1 MAFCLYYNTF
11 NFLVIILIVVTSWGK
26 PLILHGDHQLAMAD
40 GKKQRTN
47 KTTPLSE
54 LAYGD
59 LQRLG
64 SRLDDVCEGTSTW
77 WRKLIE
83 AKSDKMYDVYTVA
96 KLSRSSQQPGGSPG
110 YELLVDLGNRGT
122 TLGELV
128 SLLKKI
134 QFYDALKELGYKGV

>member
-1 MAFCLYYNTF
+1 
-11 NFLVIILIVVTSWGK
+11 
-26 PLILHGDHQLAMAD
+26 MAD
-40 GKKQRTN
+40 GKKQRSN
-47 KTTPLSE
+47 KTTPISE

-64 SRLDDVCEGTSTW
+64 SRLDLVCEGNSTW

-83 AKSDKMYDVYTVA
+83 AKSDKKYDVVTVA
-96 KLSRSSQQPGGSPG
+96 KLSRSGQQPGGSPG
-110 YELLVDLGNRGT
+110 YELLVDMGNRGT

-134 QFYDALKELGYKGV
+134 HFYDALKELGYKGE